1 VWLLKTRSYSTMA
14 MPALILVLAICLGMS
29 GQTRAETPIRKVITL
44 LEEMKSTV
52 EKDANSDLTAYDKY
66 MCWCETNKKEKT
78 AAIEAAEQRIAD
90 LSTFLE
96 EAAAEEAELKT
107 EIGALESDIAADT
120 DALKEATAVR
130 AKELQTF
137 QDAEADMKETLQ
149 LLGEAITVLS
159 KVQLLQKSGKPVQ
172 DGSRQVAAV
181 FLQIRNKIRRFP
193 KYQDVLRK
201 DLFDVLGSF
210 RDVAQVELNRRQ
222 HANLG
227 GAFLAETFLS
237 RKDIAA
243 LEQQGRRLLPWEK
256 SEEQIGKEANPNELE
271 GMAAGAKSYN
281 SRSGSIL
288 GILKEMAD
296 EFARDLKEAQKADVA
311 AEESFQ
317 NLKAAKL
324 GEIAAA
330 TEQKEA
336 KEAQL
341 AKLLEDVAEA
351 KEDLEATKAA
361 LDADQQFLLTL
372 EKNCAEEE
380 KLYQERVKV
389 RSEEIRA
396 LGETLKILTDDDA
409 RALYAKTQDQ
419 MPTLLQMTSDQR
431 AVVAREMAV
440 KRSMQRI
447 AKVARKHGNLILA
460 SLAVRMEL
468 DGFAKVKVMMD
479 KMLAELMK
487 QQKDEYAKW
496 EECKKGIDETEDS
509 IKEGMYKKK
518 DLDEKH
524 KEIVSNIET
533 LEQQI
538 EDLKTDVAE
547 MEVSLKK
554 AGEDR
559 KEENQVFQTSIS
571 DQRAT
576 VQILEKAMARL
587 KEFYDLVQIKSHRQ
601 IPAPPPKP
609 SSAGYSKSAGAG
621 GVMTLIQMI
630 IEDAKRTEQELSG
643 TEQKAQ
649 EAYGSFVQ
657 DAKTS
662 IEADRKS
669 IEQKTAEVAE
679 AKSAKSETEAAQ
691 LANDEE
697 LATLSDL
704 LKAHH
709 LECDYLLKYFDVRQQ
724 ARQEEMDSIKD
735 AKAIISG
742 ADFGK

>member
-1 VWLLKTRSYSTMA
+1 MA
-14 MPALILVLAICLGMS
+14 MPTSILVLSICLGIM

-52 EKDANSDLTAYDKY
+52 EKDASEDLKAYDKY

-90 LSTFLE
+90 LTTFLE

-107 EIGALESDIAADT
+107 EISGLESDIAADE

-130 AKELQTF
+130 EKEMTAF
-137 QDAEADMKETLQ
+137 QDSEADMKETLQ
-149 LLGEAITVLS
+149 LLGEAITTLS
-159 KVQLLQKSGKPVQ
+159 KVQLLQKHGKPVMQ
-172 DGSRQVAAV
+172 QSKQAEAVLLQV
-181 FLQIRNKIRRFP
+181 RNKVRHFP

-201 DLFDVLGSF
+201 DLYDVLGSF
-210 RDVAQVELNRRQ
+210 HDIAEVAVERRQ

-227 GAFLAETFLS
+227 GAFLAETFLP

-243 LEQQGRRLLPWEK
+243 LEQQGRKQLPWEK
-256 SEEQIGKEANPNELE
+256 SEEQLGKEANPNALE
-271 GMAAGAKSYN
+271 GNAAGAKSYN

-296 EFARDLKEAQKADVA
+296 EFARDLAEAQKAELA
-311 AEESFQ
+311 AEEAFQ

-324 GEIAAA
+324 AEIKAA

-336 KEAQL
+336 KEGQL
-341 AKLLEDVAEA
+341 AKLLSDVAKA
-351 KEDLEATKAA
+351 KEDLEATTAA
-361 LDADQQFLLTL
+361 LTADQEFLATL
-372 EKNCAEEE
+372 EKNCADEETG
-380 KLYQERVKV
+380 YQERVKV

-419 MPTLLQMTSDQR
+419 MPTLLQLTSDQT
-431 AVVAREMAV
+431 AVARERAV

-447 AKVARKHGNLILA
+447 ARVARKHGNLVLA

-468 DGFAKVKVMMD
+468 DGFAKVKEMMD
-479 KMLAELMK
+479 KMLAELAK

-509 IKEGMYKKK
+509 IKEGEYKKK

-524 KEIVSNIET
+524 KEIVSSIET

-538 EDLKTDVAE
+538 EDLKNDVSE
-547 MEVSLKK
+547 MQVSLKK

-559 KEENQVFQTSIS
+559 KAENQLFQTSIS

-576 VQILEKAMARL
+576 VTVL
-587 KEFYDLVQIKSHRQ
+587 KEFY
-601 IPAPPPKP
+601 
-609 SSAGYSKSAGAG
+609 
-621 GVMTLIQMI
+621 
-630 IEDAKRTEQELSG
+630 AKVG
-643 TEQKAQ
+643 
-649 EAYGSFVQ
+649 
-657 DAKTS
+657 
-662 IEADRKS
+662 
-669 IEQKTAEVAE
+669 
-679 AKSAKSETEAAQ
+679 EAAAFDQ
-691 LANDEE
+691 QPEILDSPYKCMPSENGGEIGMLEVIESDFARLVADTMAAVAAAQNDYD
-697 LATLSDL
+697 T
-704 LKAHH
+704 
-709 LECDYLLKYFDVRQQ
+709 F
-724 ARQEEMDSIKD
+724 MTDSKV
-735 AKAIISG
+735 
-742 ADFGK
+742 

>member
-1 VWLLKTRSYSTMA
+1 
-14 MPALILVLAICLGMS
+14 
-29 GQTRAETPIRKVITL
+29 
-44 LEEMKSTV
+44 
-52 EKDANSDLTAYDKY
+52 
-66 MCWCETNKKEKT
+66 
-78 AAIEAAEQRIAD
+78 
-90 LSTFLE
+90 
-96 EAAAEEAELKT
+96 
-107 EIGALESDIAADT
+107 
-120 DALKEATAVR
+120 
-130 AKELQTF
+130 
-137 QDAEADMKETLQ
+137 
-149 LLGEAITVLS
+149 
-159 KVQLLQKSGKPVQ
+159 
-172 DGSRQVAAV
+172 
-181 FLQIRNKIRRFP
+181 
-193 KYQDVLRK
+193 
-201 DLFDVLGSF
+201 
-210 RDVAQVELNRRQ
+210 
-222 HANLG
+222 
-227 GAFLAETFLS
+227 
-237 RKDIAA
+237 
-243 LEQQGRRLLPWEK
+243 
-256 SEEQIGKEANPNELE
+256 
-271 GMAAGAKSYN
+271 
-281 SRSGSIL
+281 
-288 GILKEMAD
+288 
-296 EFARDLKEAQKADVA
+296 
-311 AEESFQ
+311 
-317 NLKAAKL
+317 
-324 GEIAAA
+324 
-330 TEQKEA
+330 
-336 KEAQL
+336 
-341 AKLLEDVAEA
+341 
-351 KEDLEATKAA
+351 
-361 LDADQQFLLTL
+361 
-372 EKNCAEEE
+372 
-380 KLYQERVKV
+380 
-389 RSEEIRA
+389 
-396 LGETLKILTDDDA
+396 
-409 RALYAKTQDQ
+409 

-479 KMLAELMK
+479 KMLAELAK

-533 LEQQI
+533 LGQQI

-587 KEFYDLVQIKSHRQ
+587 KEFYDFVQIKSHRQ

-630 IEDAKRTEQELSG
+630 IEDAKRTEQELSS

-704 LKAHH
+704 MKAHH
-709 LECDYLLKYFDVRQQ
+709 LECDYLLKYFDIRQQ

-735 AKAIISG
+735 AKAILSG
-742 ADFGK
+742 ADFGR

>member
-1 VWLLKTRSYSTMA
+1 
-14 MPALILVLAICLGMS
+14 
-29 GQTRAETPIRKVITL
+29 
-44 LEEMKSTV
+44 MKSTV
-52 EKDANSDLTAYDKY
+52 EKDATEDLNAYDKY

-90 LSTFLE
+90 LTTFLE
-96 EAAAEEAELKT
+96 ESAAEESQLKT
-107 EIGALESDIAADT
+107 EIGGLESDIAADN

-130 AKELQTF
+130 EKELQTF

-149 LLGEAITVLS
+149 LLGEAVTVLS

-237 RKDIAA
+237 RKDISA

-256 SEEQIGKEANPNELE
+256 SEGQIGKEAKPNELM
-271 GMAAGAKSYN
+271 GAAAGAKSYN

-296 EFARDLKEAQKADVA
+296 EFARDLKEAQKADFD

-317 NLKAAKL
+317 NLRAAKL
-324 GEIAAA
+324 AEIAAA

-341 AKLLEDVAEA
+341 AKLLEDVAKA
-351 KEDLEATKAA
+351 KEDLEATQAT
-361 LDADQQFLLTL
+361 LEADRAFLATL

-431 AVVAREMAV
+431 AVVAREMVV

-468 DGFAKVKVMMD
+468 DGFAKVKVMMVT
-479 KMLAELMK
+479 
-487 QQKDEYAKW
+487 
-496 EECKKGIDETEDS
+496 G
-509 IKEGMYKKK
+509 
-518 DLDEKH
+518 
-524 KEIVSNIET
+524 
-533 LEQQI
+533 
-538 EDLKTDVAE
+538 
-547 MEVSLKK
+547 
-554 AGEDR
+554 
-559 KEENQVFQTSIS
+559 
-571 DQRAT
+571 
-576 VQILEKAMARL
+576 
-587 KEFYDLVQIKSHRQ
+587 
-601 IPAPPPKP
+601 
-609 SSAGYSKSAGAG
+609 
-621 GVMTLIQMI
+621 
-630 IEDAKRTEQELSG
+630 
-643 TEQKAQ
+643 
-649 EAYGSFVQ
+649 
-657 DAKTS
+657 
-662 IEADRKS
+662 
-669 IEQKTAEVAE
+669 
-679 AKSAKSETEAAQ
+679 
-691 LANDEE
+691 
-697 LATLSDL
+697 
-704 LKAHH
+704 
-709 LECDYLLKYFDVRQQ
+709 
-724 ARQEEMDSIKD
+724 
-735 AKAIISG
+735 
-742 ADFGK
+742 

>member
-1 VWLLKTRSYSTMA
+1 MA
-14 MPALILVLAICLGMS
+14 MPTSILVLSICLGIM

-52 EKDANSDLTAYDKY
+52 EKDASEDLKAYDKY

-90 LSTFLE
+90 LTTFLE

-107 EIGALESDIAADT
+107 EISGLESDIAADE

-130 AKELQTF
+130 EKEMTAF
-137 QDAEADMKETLQ
+137 QDSEADMKETLQ
-149 LLGEAITVLS
+149 LLGEAITTLS
-159 KVQLLQKSGKPVQ
+159 KVQLLQKHGKPVMQ
-172 DGSRQVAAV
+172 QSKQAEAVLLQV
-181 FLQIRNKIRRFP
+181 RNKVRHFP

-201 DLFDVLGSF
+201 DLYDVLGSF
-210 RDVAQVELNRRQ
+210 HDIAEVAVERRQ

-227 GAFLAETFLS
+227 GAFLAETFLP

-243 LEQQGRRLLPWEK
+243 LEQQGRKQLPWEK
-256 SEEQIGKEANPNELE
+256 SEEQLGQEANPNALE
-271 GMAAGAKSYN
+271 GNAAGAKSYN

-296 EFARDLKEAQKADVA
+296 EFARDLAEAQKAELA
-311 AEESFQ
+311 AEEAFQ

-324 GEIAAA
+324 AEIKAA

-336 KEAQL
+336 KEGQL
-341 AKLLEDVAEA
+341 AKLLSDVAEA
-351 KEDLEATKAA
+351 KEDLEATTAA
-361 LDADQQFLLTL
+361 LTAD
-372 EKNCAEEE
+372 
-380 KLYQERVKV
+380 
-389 RSEEIRA
+389 
-396 LGETLKILTDDDA
+396 DP

-419 MPTLLQMTSDQR
+419 MPTLLQLTSDQTT
-431 AVVAREMAV
+431 VARERAV

-447 AKVARKHGNLILA
+447 ARVARKHGNLVLA

-468 DGFAKVKVMMD
+468 DGFAKVKEMMD
-479 KMLAELMK
+479 KMLAELAK

-509 IKEGMYKKK
+509 IKEGEYKKK

-524 KEIVSNIET
+524 KEIVSSIET

-538 EDLKTDVAE
+538 EDLKNDVSE
-547 MEVSLKK
+547 MQVSLKK

-559 KEENQVFQTSIS
+559 KAENQVFQTSIS

-576 VQILEKAMARL
+576 VLILEKAMARL
-587 KEFYDLVQIKSHRQ
+587 KEFYDLVQIQAHRQ

-609 SSAGYSKSAGAG
+609 SSTGYSKNAGAG

-630 IEDAKRTEQELSG
+630 IEDAQRTEQELSS

-649 EAYGSFVQ
+649 EAYGSFVK
-657 DAKTS
+657 DAKAS

-679 AKSAKSETEAAQ
+679 AKGEKSETEAAQ
-691 LANDEE
+691 LANDDE
-697 LATLSDL
+697 LTTLNNL

-709 LECDYLLKYFDVRQQ
+709 LECDYLLKYFDIRQQ

-735 AKAIISG
+735 AKAILSG

>member
-1 VWLLKTRSYSTMA
+1 
-14 MPALILVLAICLGMS
+14 
-29 GQTRAETPIRKVITL
+29 
-44 LEEMKSTV
+44 
-52 EKDANSDLTAYDKY
+52 
-66 MCWCETNKKEKT
+66 
-78 AAIEAAEQRIAD
+78 
-90 LSTFLE
+90 
-96 EAAAEEAELKT
+96 
-107 EIGALESDIAADT
+107 
-120 DALKEATAVR
+120 
-130 AKELQTF
+130 
-137 QDAEADMKETLQ
+137 
-149 LLGEAITVLS
+149 VLS
-159 KVQLLQKSGKPVQ
+159 KVQLVQKHGKPVAKE
-172 DGSRQVAAV
+172 SRQAAEML
-181 FLQIRNKIRRFP
+181 LQIRNKLRRFP

-201 DLFDVLGSF
+201 DLYDVLGSF
-210 RDVAQVELNRRQ
+210 RDVAESELDRQQ

-227 GAFLAETFLS
+227 GAFLAETFLP

-256 SEEQIGKEANPNELE
+256 TEEQVGKEAKPNTEM
-271 GMAAGAKSYN
+271 GAAAGAKSYN

-288 GILKEMAD
+288 GILAEMAD
-296 EFARDLKEAQKADVA
+296 EFGRDLKEAQEAEAA
-311 AEESFQ
+311 AEKSFQ

-324 GEIAAA
+324 AEIAAA
-330 TEQKEA
+330 TQQKEA
-336 KEAQL
+336 KEGQL
-341 AKLLEDVAEA
+341 AKLLEDVAQA
-351 KEDLEATKAA
+351 KEDLEATQAA
-361 LDADQQFLLTL
+361 LAADQEFLATL

-380 KLYQERVKV
+380 TLYQERVKV

-419 MPTLLQMTSDQR
+419 MPTLMQFTSDQS
-431 AVVAREMAV
+431 AFVARERAV
-440 KRSMQRI
+440 KRSMQKI
-447 AKVARKHGNLILA
+447 AKVARKHGNMVLA

-479 KMLAELMK
+479 KMLAELVQ

-509 IKEGMYKKK
+509 IKEGMYTKK

-538 EDLKTDVAE
+538 EDLKKDVSE

-559 KEENQVFQTSIS
+559 KSENQIFQTSIS

-587 KEFYDLVQIKSHRQ
+587 KEFYDLVQIRAHRQ

-609 SSAGYSKSAGAG
+609 SSAGYAKSAGAG

-630 IEDAKRTEQELSG
+630 IEDARRTEQELSA

-657 DAKTS
+657 DATAS

-669 IEQKTAEVAE
+669 IEQKTAEVAQ
-679 AKSAKSETEAAQ
+679 AKGEKSETEGAQ
-691 LANDEE
+691 LANDQE
-697 LATLSDL
+697 LKTLNDL

-709 LECDYLLKYFDVRQQ
+709 LECDYLLKYFDIRQQ

-735 AKAIISG
+735 AKAILSG

>member
-1 VWLLKTRSYSTMA
+1 MH
-14 MPALILVLAICLGMS
+14 C
-29 GQTRAETPIRKVITL
+29 
-44 LEEMKSTV
+44 
-52 EKDANSDLTAYDKY
+52 AYDKY

-78 AAIEAAEQRIAD
+78 AAIAAAEQRIAD
-90 LSTFLE
+90 LTTFLE

-107 EIGALESDIAADT
+107 EIGALESDIAADE

-130 AKELQTF
+130 AKELAAF
-137 QDAEADMKETLQ
+137 QDSEADMKETLT
-149 LLGEAITVLS
+149 LLGEAIAVLS
-159 KVQLLQKSGKPVQ
+159 KVQLVQKSGKPAA
-172 DGSRQVAAV
+172 DESRQVAAML
-181 FLQIRNKIRRFP
+181 LQISNKMKRFP
-193 KYQDVLRK
+193 KYKDVLRK
-201 DLFDVLGSF
+201 DLYDVLGSF
-210 RDVAQVELNRRQ
+210 TDVAKVAIERRQ
-222 HANLG
+222 HSNLG
-227 GAFLAETFLS
+227 GAFLAETFLP

-256 SEEQIGKEANPNELE
+256 TEEQLGKEANPNALE
-271 GMAAGAKSYN
+271 GNAAGAKSYN

-288 GILKEMAD
+288 GILEEMAD
-296 EFARDLKEAQKADVA
+296 EFARDLKDAQKADLA

-317 NLKAAKL
+317 NLRAAKL
-324 GEIAAA
+324 AEIAAA

-341 AKLLEDVAEA
+341 AKLLEDVAQA

-361 LDADQQFLLTL
+361 LEADQEFLLTL

-431 AVVAREMAV
+431 AVVARDMAV

-447 AKVARKHGNLILA
+447 ARVARKHGNLILA

-509 IKEGMYKKK
+509 IKEGTWKKE

-524 KEIVSNIET
+524 KEIVNNIET

-538 EDLKTDVAE
+538 EDLKKDVAE

-587 KEFYDLVQIKSHRQ
+587 KEFYDLIQIKSHRQ

-609 SSAGYSKSAGAG
+609 SSTGYSKNAGAG

-649 EAYGSFVQ
+649 EAYGSFFQ

-669 IEQKTAEVAE
+669 IEQKTAQVAE
-679 AKSAKSETEAAQ
+679 AKGEKSETEAAQ

-697 LATLSDL
+697 LATLNEL

-735 AKAIISG
+735 AKAILSG